1 MELEYA
7 ELEYAEDIT
16 ETVDIPGISRYLDRN
31 MKKELKI
38 QMDQELA
45 FDDDD
50 SDLEDSQDSG
60 TYEGDYFEDT
70 EDNDDDDDSG
80 MDGDVIDDEAL
91 ADYMQNVLNG
101 SDADFIPLDANMVL
115 NTSDKQ
121 NNERRKMDIVLT
133 EVERYLLDDNQSLF
147 IVQAES
153 LTKHI
158 RSKLINLVMDLKE
171 ISICSKYDGALH
183 LLKSELFSP
192 DVGHINKLCMQM
204 KGEQNTSAQ
213 KQRRQRDVYH
223 LDYDS
228 FDDDA
233 NYEKALRLSKKAM
246 RKVGRK
252 LGGHQKS
259 KSNQQIQQQQRRKSK
274 GAQQQK
280 GVRQQKSGKRQ
291 SVSNGSRPSGRKSKD
306 DGDVIK
312 TQHGKVVGQNAQPLA
327 STNVGHQL
335 LTKMGWS
342 TGQSLGNEGSNGIK
356 EPIAATMRGRGR
368 GLGN

>member
-1 MELEYA
+1 M

-16 ETVDIPGISRYLDRN
+16 ETVDIPYISRYLDRN
-31 MKKELKI
+31 MKKEFKI
-38 QMDQELA
+38 QMEQELA

-50 SDLEDSQDSG
+50 DSDLQDSQDSG
-60 TYEGDYFEDT
+60 SYEGDYFDDT
-70 EDNDDDDDSG
+70 EDDDDDDDDDSG
-80 MDGDVIDDEAL
+80 MDGDAIDDEAL

-101 SDADFIPLDANMVL
+101 SDADFIPLDANMISS
-115 NTSDKQ
+115 TSDKK
-121 NNERRKMDIVLT
+121 NNDRRKMDIVMA

-153 LTKHI
+153 LNKRI
-158 RSKLINLVMDLKE
+158 RSKLIDLVMDLKE

-183 LLKSELFSP
+183 LLKSELFSH

-233 NYEKALRLSKKAM
+233 NFEKALRLSKKAM
-246 RKVGRK
+246 RKAGRK
-252 LGGHQKS
+252 PGGHQKS
-259 KSNQQIQQQQRRKSK
+259 KSNQYMQQQQRRKSK
-274 GAQQQK
+274 SAQQQK
-280 GVRQQKSGKRQ
+280 IVRQKAGKRQ
-291 SVSNGSRPSGRKSKD
+291 STSNGSKPSGRKSKD
-306 DGDVIK
+306 DGDAIK